1 MAKKFPLSEKEWKK
15 KLSPQE
21 YEILREKKTEK
32 AFSGKYWDC
41 TDDGTY
47 LCAGCGEPLFSSET
61 KFKSATGWPSFS
73 EAIEGHVDRKTDFKL
88 ILPRTEYHCGRCGG
102 HQGHVFNDGPQ
113 PTGQRWCNNGLAL
126 QFVPAGDPLPPL
138 RA

>member
-73 EAIEGHVDRKTDFKL
+73 EPINKEAVDYQDDVGFFTK
-88 ILPRTEYHCGRCGG
+88 RTEVLCHHC
-102 HQGHVFNDGPQ
+102 QGHLGHLFNDGPK
-113 PTGQRWCNNGLAL
+113 PSRKRYCINSAAL
-126 QFVPAGDPLPPL
+126 KLKKD
-138 RA
+138 